1 MTAKIKLN
9 AASGGGSF
17 SLQAPSSSS
26 NNRVFTLPDV
36 ADATMATLNG
46 ISEFDHWYL
55 PSDWATSASYIDTW
69 TRFTQSNVSAASPL
83 GTGMSHS
90 SGVFTFPT
98 TGKYL
103 VILNAHYLLVQN
115 DNVVTQIQVTTNNSD
130 YYSYATCKDGNS
142 ASNTIAAGS
151 TACAFIDVTNTS
163 NVKVQI
169 YATSI
174 ASGSNVNGYNSTDG
188 VQTGLVFARIGDT

>member
-9 AASGGGSF
+9 AASGGGSV
-17 SLQAPSSSS
+17 SIQAPSSSS
-26 NNRVFTLPDV
+26 NNRTYTLPDT
-36 ADATMATLNG
+36 AHISTLGG

-55 PSDWATSASYIDTW
+55 PSDWATSASYINTW

-115 DNVVTQIQVTTNNSD
+115 DNVVTQIKVTTNNSD

-174 ASGSNVNGYNSTDG
+174 ASASNVNGYNSDDG

>member
-9 AASGGGSF
+9 AASGGGSV
-17 SLQAPSSSS
+17 SIQAPSSSS
-26 NNRVFTLPDV
+26 NNRTYTLPDT
-36 ADATMATLNG
+36 AHISTLGG

-55 PSDWATSASYIDTW
+55 PSDWATSGAYINTW

-103 VILNAHYLLVQN
+103 VILNAHYLVVQN
-115 DNVVTQIQVTTNNSD
+115 DNVVTQIKVTTNNSD

-174 ASGSNVNGYNSTDG
+174 ASGSNVNGYNSDDG